1 MGNTV
6 DRKIVT
12 DCSNTRTCSL
22 NFIGPVLLLLL
33 KNKKT
38 KNQTISESLNT
49 GASESQWFESRTG
62 LPVT

>member
-1 MGNTV
+1 MGNAV

-12 DCSNTRTCSL
+12 DCSYTLTCSL

-38 KNQTISESLNT
+38 ETKPYQNRQTQEHLNPS
-49 GASESQWFESRTG
+49 GLSQG
-62 LPVT
+62 LVCL